1 MQAAAISSRNQHAS
15 LRRLRRAVD
24 LCSAFGR
31 PRCSR
36 CSLVHSK
43 FSLHS
48 HVLRFTIYAFY
59 KRRHGTQLISIA
71 KAFRT
76 KVQRWVGALA
86 PLTVS
91 SDHLDSGEYG
101 QSDQVMLRLECYFN
115 RCLFAPSFSAVRSS
129 INFCFA
135 MHVPHLCFRR
145 CPL

>member
-1 MQAAAISSRNQHAS
+1 MQAAISSRNEHAS
-15 LRRLRRAVD
+15 LRRLHRAVV
-24 LCSAFGR
+24 LCSALRR
-31 PRCSR
+31 PHSSR

-48 HVLRFTIYAFY
+48 HVLRFIIYAFY
-59 KRRHGTQLISIA
+59 KRRQGTQLTSIA

-91 SDHLDSGEYG
+91 SDHLDTGEYG
-101 QSDQVMLRLECYFN
+101 QSDQVMLRLESYFN
-115 RCLFAPSFSAVRSS
+115 RCLFAPIFSAVRSS

-135 MHVPHLCFRR
+135 MHVPHICSYR